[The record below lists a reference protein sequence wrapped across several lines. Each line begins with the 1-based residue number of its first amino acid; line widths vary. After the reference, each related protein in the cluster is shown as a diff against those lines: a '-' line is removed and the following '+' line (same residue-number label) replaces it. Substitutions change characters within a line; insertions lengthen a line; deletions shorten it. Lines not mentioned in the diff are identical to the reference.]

1 MSTSV
6 HRTTSAGESPIRD
19 GDARS
24 FWTGRSELFVGVFVI
39 ALGGF
44 LLIRSAMMD
53 VPSSVSFLGPRFFP
67 VVVGT
72 LLAVLGVALSV
83 RMLLP
88 HHTATADEA
97 GGGDGSAAP
106 SAESASA
113 GVGARSDWKPL
124 LLTGAALAAHLALLQ
139 TAGWVIAGALLFWG
153 VSCALGSGH
162 KLRDLG
168 ISFVVSA
175 AVQLAFSAGLG
186 LPLPSGVLVG
196 VF

>member
-6 HRTTSAGESPIRD
+6 DHTTPTGEDPVRGND
-19 GDARS
+19 TRS
-24 FWTGRSELFVGVFVI
+24 FWTGRSELFVGVLVI

-67 VVVGT
+67 VVVGA
-72 LLAVLGVALSV
+72 LLTALGVALTV

-88 HHTATADEA
+88 RSAAASAE
-97 GGGDGSAAP
+97 GDGEDSSAA
-106 SAESASA
+106 AGAS
-113 GVGARSDWKPL
+113 SDWKPL
-124 LLTGAALAAHLALLQ
+124 LLTAAALAAHLALLQ
-139 TAGWVIAGALLFWG
+139 TAGWIIAGALLFWG